1 MSRFGVEV
9 RGLERLE
16 RKLKEVPGAMRDL
29 LERASTYAEERA
41 EDAAVPHPGR
51 DKGVWGRGRE
61 VIKRQMSGGA
71 VPLHASVFTRSVIA
85 IQADEGRRPGGRRP
99 PIRLIKVW
107 AERHG
112 ITSSTRGGGVN
123 KAAFRI
129 ARGMARFGSKGI
141 GFMRKGAAAT
151 EQKLPEIVRDVAR
164 LIEER
169 WGR

>member
-1 MSRFGVEV
+1 MSRFDVEV

-29 LERASTYAEERA
+29 LDRASSYAEEQA

-51 DKGVWGRGRE
+51 DKGIWGRGRE
-61 VIKRQMSGGA
+61 VIKREMSAGA
-71 VPLHASVFTRSVIA
+71 VPLHATVFTRAVIP
-85 IQADEGRRPGGRRP
+85 IVADEGRRPGGRRP

-112 ITSSTRGGGVN
+112 ITSSTRGGGLST
-123 KAAFRI
+123 AAFRI
-129 ARGMARFGSKGI
+129 ARGMVGFGSKGI
-141 GFMRKGAAAT
+141 GFMKKGAAAT
-151 EQKLPEIVRDVAR
+151 ERKLPEIVRDVAR
-164 LIEER
+164 LVEER